1 MVPIYLAYISE
12 CLAYREWHY
21 LKGLG
26 NVALLEE
33 VSLAMGFE
41 GSKAQARSQYLLA
54 VVDQATS
61 PAPCL
66 PICCQASH
74 YNENPRN
81 CEKFPIKC
89 FPL

>member
-12 CLAYREWHY
+12 CLVYREWHY

-54 VVDQATS
+54 ACGSSYLSSTMS
-61 PAPCL
+61 AYML
-66 PICCQASH
+66 PG
-74 YNENPRN
+74 
-81 CEKFPIKC
+81 
-89 FPL
+89 FPLQ